1 MSIDIATLLFGRN
14 RLGPLHHLSLGDEVL
29 AFSGVILD
37 LHEVVAVDL
46 ECLGVVIVDS
56 SKLRPNFV
64 DSLRVVDDVQ
74 PQLVENVQVYHLRVE
89 VRPKLNV
96 VIGTLLNF
104 FLKLC
109 IETFKS
115 DDNSDIKFGEVS
127 ATIQG
132 LGFFRGKTTFTILSD
147 EMLLN
152 KTFGSIH
159 CELLLEVCVTFLSHI

>member
-1 MSIDIATLLFGRN
+1 VSIDIATLLFCRN

-29 AFSGVILD
+29 SFSGIILD
-37 LHEVVAVDL
+37 LHEVVAIDL
-46 ECLGVVIVDS
+46 QRLGVVIVDS

-109 IETFKS
+109 I
-115 DDNSDIKFGEVS
+115 
-127 ATIQG
+127 
-132 LGFFRGKTTFTILSD
+132 
-147 EMLLN
+147 
-152 KTFGSIH
+152 
-159 CELLLEVCVTFLSHI
+159 

>member
-1 MSIDIATLLFGRN
+1 VSIDIATLLFGSN
-14 RLGPLHHLSLGDEVL
+14 RFGPLHHLSLGDEVL
-29 AFSGVILD
+29 SFSGVILD

-56 SKLRPNFV
+56 SKLRPDFV
-64 DSLRVVDDVQ
+64 YSLRVVDDVQ
-74 PQLVENVQVYHLRVE
+74 PQLMENVQINHLRVE

-96 VIGTLLNF
+96 IIGTLLNF
-104 FLKLC
+104 FLKLS
-109 IETFKS
+109 IQTFKS

-159 CELLLEVCVTFLSHI
+159 CELLLKVCVTFLSHI